1 MAIDSKL
8 FLEEMRGPV
17 AAKHSKDH
25 RRSGSRSA
33 PVELTEEAA
42 AEPFDGSGKNSQG

>member
-8 FLEEMRGPV
+8 FLEEMRGLV

-25 RRSGSRSA
+25 RRSGSTSA
-33 PVELTEEAA
+33 PVELPEEAA
-42 AEPFDGSGKNSQG
+42 AELFEGSNKNSQG